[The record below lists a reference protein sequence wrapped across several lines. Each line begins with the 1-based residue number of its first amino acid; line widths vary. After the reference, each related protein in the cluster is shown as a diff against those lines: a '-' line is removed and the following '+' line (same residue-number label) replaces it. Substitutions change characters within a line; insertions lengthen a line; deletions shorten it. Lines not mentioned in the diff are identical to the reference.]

1 MSRSISKHME
11 HMNPSLIRE
20 LFKAAQ
26 REDMISFTA
35 GSPSP
40 EEFPAAELAELSKT
54 VLTEKAVQALSYGVT
69 EGYEP
74 LRRWIADDLIAG
86 VSAARKMM

>member
-1 MSRSISKHME
+1 MSRSISKHMQ

-40 EEFPAAELAELSKT
+40 EEFPLAELVEVSKT
-54 VLTEKAVQALSYGVT
+54 VFAEKAVQALSYEMCIRDRLKTMLPNRLGT
-69 EGYEP
+69 
-74 LRRWIADDLIAG
+74 
-86 VSAARKMM
+86 